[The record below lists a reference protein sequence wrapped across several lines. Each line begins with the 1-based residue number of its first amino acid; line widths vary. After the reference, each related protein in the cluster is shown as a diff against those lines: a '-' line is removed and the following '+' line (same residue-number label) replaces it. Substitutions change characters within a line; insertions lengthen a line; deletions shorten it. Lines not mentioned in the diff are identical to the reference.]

1 MANLK
6 RQAHGEDIKPAQKKA
21 KKAKSPS
28 SEATAGKSDDD
39 RVCEK
44 MATFKGYDLK
54 EMGLPVQAMP
64 SADGDYRGAHSYTL
78 CVGRAVS
85 WCNYLGILQY
95 KSV

>member
-6 RQAHGEDIKPAQKKA
+6 RHALDEDNKPAQKKA

-28 SEATAGKSDDD
+28 SEATANKSDDD

-44 MATFKGYDLK
+44 MTIFKGYNLE
-54 EMGLPVQAMP
+54 EMGLPVQSMP
-64 SADGDYRGAHSYTL
+64 SADADYRGAHSYTL

-85 WCNYLGILQY
+85 
-95 KSV
+95 